1 MRKSLI
7 AVASTAAAGMLF
19 SLPLSADNHESPY
32 GKYRHAVMET
42 MKGHITA
49 LSMVAFGQLEDTGF
63 MQEHADGLAN
73 AAKELDAIFPEGSGA
88 GSEALP
94 AVWEQADK
102 FAAAVKA
109 NQSAT
114 AELQAAV
121 GSGNRGAIAGAFK
134 KVGDSCKGCH
144 ESFRAESN

>member
-1 MRKSLI
+1 MRSPLI
-7 AVASTAAAGMLF
+7 SVLGLITIGLFFSGPLAA
-19 SLPLSADNHESPY
+19 DDEQSPY
-32 GKYRHAVMET
+32 SKYRHAVMET

-63 MQEHADGLAN
+63 MQSHADSLAS
-73 AAKELDAIFPEGSGA
+73 AAKELDVIFPAGSGA

-102 FAAAVKA
+102 FAAAVDA
-109 NQSAT
+109 SQTAT

-121 GSGNRGAIAGAFK
+121 ASGNRGAVAGAFK
-134 KVGDSCKGCH
+134 KVGDACKGCH
-144 ESFRAESN
+144 EGFRAESD

>member
-1 MRKSLI
+1 MRKPLI
-7 AVASTAAAGMLF
+7 AVFSVAATATLF
-19 SLPLSADNHESPY
+19 SLPLAADNHESPY

-94 AVWEQADK
+94 AVWQQTEK
-102 FAAAVKA
+102 FAAAVEA

-121 GSGNRGAIAGAFK
+121 GTGNRGAIAGAFK

-144 ESFRAESN
+144 ENFRAESN

>member
-7 AVASTAAAGMLF
+7 AFVSMAAVAMLF

-49 LSMVAFGQLEDTGF
+49 LSMVAFGQIDDTGF

-73 AAKELDAIFPEGSGA
+73 AAKELDVIFPEGSGA

-94 AVWEQADK
+94 SVWEQADK
-102 FAAAVKA
+102 FAAAVEA